1 MAEIHDTV
9 SPQTMSQ
16 LFSAYVA
23 VIGSTKSTAAV
34 DPAAVWGTIGHGVL
48 KHYLSCKLKHAAAAA
63 GTVLLG
69 ARGSAKITP
78 CRRIIRVPATLH
90 VGVWVRQIRV
100 IEDVLSLGAE
110 LKT

>member
-34 DPAAVWGTIGHGVL
+34 DPAAVWGTSGHGVL

-69 ARGSAKITP
+69 AGRGAEIAP
-78 CRRIIRVPATLH
+78 RRRISRVPTTLH
-90 VGVWVRQIRV
+90 V
-100 IEDVLSLGAE
+100 
-110 LKT
+110 

>member
-90 VGVWVRQIRV
+90 APDFQSGEAGFQTRENAPV
-100 IEDVLSLGAE
+100 
-110 LKT
+110 